1 MSAITRIE
9 TGDNLSHAVVYNG
22 VVYLAGVVADDT
34 SQDVVGQT
42 RQCLAEID
50 RLLAITRTNK
60 TKILSATIW
69 LKDIGTWGQ
78 MNAIWTAW
86 MPKGCAP
93 ARAAVEANMAG
104 PDYKVEI
111 MVQAAVG

>member
-9 TGDNLSHAVVYNG
+9 TSDNLSHAVVYNG

-50 RLLAITRTNK
+50 RLLAIARTNK
-60 TKILSATIW
+60 SKILSANIW
-69 LKDIGTWGQ
+69 LTDIKTWGQ
-78 MNAIWTAW
+78 MNAVWNAW

-93 ARAAVEANMAG
+93 ARATVEAKLAA
-104 PDYKVEI
+104 PEYKVEI